1 MTKNAKYLAMILA
14 ILSLAAFYLWFGN
27 RGKTPASSENDGE
40 VPTIAEERL
49 ELLRR
54 LKNLSLDTSVLQDE
68 KFKTLLSQEELVLT
82 PATQAVK
89 PGRINPFL
97 PF

>member
-1 MTKNAKYLAMILA
+1 MTKNTKYLLIILA
-14 ILSLAAFYLWFGN
+14 ILSLAAFYFWFG
-27 RGKTPASSENDGE
+27 KSETPASLGDVE
-40 VPTIAEERL
+40 VQTIAEERL

-54 LKNLSLDTSVLQDE
+54 LKNLRLETSILEDE
-68 KFKTLLSQEELVLT
+68 RFRALLPQEEL
-82 PATQAVK
+82 AKTQPPSTTK